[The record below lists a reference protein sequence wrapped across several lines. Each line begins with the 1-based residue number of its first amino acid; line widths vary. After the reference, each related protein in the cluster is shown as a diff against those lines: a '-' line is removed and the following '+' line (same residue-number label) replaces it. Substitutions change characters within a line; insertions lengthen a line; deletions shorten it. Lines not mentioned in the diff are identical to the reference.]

1 MGIGSSTAAGLEN
14 PFPIT
19 PGLEKDLYRLSFV
32 VSRLL
37 NSPDIYDLNNL
48 ARPGSCG
55 DYAVFLKDKLEKRLL
70 PFIADLSGESLAV
83 VYQNPL
89 KSFDSVETRKLV
101 CQNLSTTMVQLI
113 SIVVACLTSL
123 QFEST
128 RSRQAFSS
136 SHSSS
141 SAPSGQKGG
150 ANEGSII
157 VRWLQQYRYVS
168 TGALITDSTK
178 PGYYSMQLL
187 NPAVLDGATTK
198 SQFKLQIKRNVDT
211 PDDTLTGF
219 ISATDD
225 EMVKGYLKI
234 IFLKPIPL
242 ADGNSVLPIQLVD
255 NVGLTWMCGVLN
267 SYTFISL
274 SPAKKTDYPMEL
286 LTSIFHKSL
295 PNAPEVDTH
304 IEDRSAL
311 QYAETIFNAGKQNP
325 QQILNAL
332 GLRGAGGTGTG
343 FGYGGVG
350 TGTGTG
356 FGYGGVGTEPE
367 RGLNYGIAPP
377 PVPQPPGG
385 LAPPGGLG
393 GLPMLPRRRQTL
405 LPPGYTGEL
414 VAGEY
419 VIPPP
424 AAKTIISTFKKHSGE
439 IGAAN
444 NPAQVRATLLA
455 AQVLKDRTIQ
465 TRICQD
471 PYWKTPNLASIYP
484 WSTLQF
490 LSVANFRELGSGA
503 GSTTVPPPPPIP
515 VAGAGTSLQPQPPV
529 GVKPKGTKIVLHPEW
544 KQFIEGLKSIYNKE
558 GLPTLVGDGSELEAL
573 RFMDLAKVRG
583 CSGQGQG
590 QSPRVRFQEIQNGVQ
605 RLQKLY
611 QDHTKSVWKILNSL
625 IYIIA
630 DPDKKQEVVRLNPE
644 IFSNPTKSTSAFVG
658 DKAREARLLL
668 INYYLEV
675 ERIYTETILAMKLV
689 GA

>member
-1 MGIGSSTAAGLEN
+1 MGIGSSKVVAGLEN
-14 PFPIT
+14 PFPIS

-101 CQNLSTTMVQLI
+101 CQNLSTTMVQLV

-128 RSRQAFSS
+128 RSRLAFSSSS
-136 SHSSS
+136 SHSST
-141 SAPSGQKGG
+141 SAPVGQKGG

-157 VRWLQQYRYVS
+157 VRWLQQNRYVS

-187 NPAVLDGATTK
+187 NPAVLDGAATK
-198 SQFKLQIKRNVDT
+198 SLFKLQIKRDVDAL
-211 PDDTLTGF
+211 DGTLTGF

-225 EMVKGYLKI
+225 QLVKGYLKI

-242 ADGNSVLPIQLVD
+242 ADGNSILPIQLVD

-295 PNAPEVDTH
+295 PDSPEVDTH
-304 IEDRSAL
+304 IEERSAL

-343 FGYGGVG
+343 VGYSGVG
-350 TGTGTG
+350 TG
-356 FGYGGVGTEPE
+356 YG
-367 RGLNYGIAPP
+367 YGIA
-377 PVPQPPGG
+377 PQPPGG
-385 LAPPGGLG
+385 LAPQLPGGLG
-393 GLPMLPRRRQTL
+393 GLPMLPRRRQTI
-405 LPPGYTGEL
+405 LPPGYSGEL

-490 LSVANFRELGSGA
+490 LSVANFRELGSGSGA
-503 GSTTVPPPPPIP
+503 PPQPQPQLP
-515 VAGAGTSLQPQPPV
+515 VAGAGTGTGLQPPPPA
-529 GVKPKGTKIVLHPEW
+529 GKPKATKIVLHPEW

-558 GLPTLVGDGSELEAL
+558 GLPTLIGDGIELEAL

-583 CSGQGQG
+583 CSQLQLK
-590 QSPRVRFQEIQNGVQ
+590 QSPRVRFQEIQFGVQ

-611 QDHTKSVWKILNSL
+611 QEHAKSVWKILNSL

-644 IFSNPTKSTSAFVG
+644 IFSNPAKSTSAFVNE
-658 DKAREARLLL
+658 KARDARLLL
-668 INYYLEV
+668 IKYYLEV
-675 ERIYTETILAMKLV
+675 ERIYTETILSMKLI
-689 GA
+689 GDA